1 MKKLHTEEVDTLCKA
16 ILSLET
22 VEECYNFFE
31 DICTVKEIIDIAQR
45 LKAARML
52 KDGANYTQIAEATGM
67 STATISR
74 VNKCLEYGNGGYK
87 IVLDRLQEEQKTM
100 LYRVEEGCLK
110 ELKNLNFVLEKDL
123 QKFVEKN
130 MDTLIGYRFL
140 ETEFVANNYP
150 ILYNNVRRC

>member
-1 MKKLHTEEVDTLCKA
+1 MKKLHTEEVDTLFNA

-45 LKAARML
+45 LKAAKML

-74 VNKCLEYGNGGYK
+74 VNKCLEYGNGGYDT
-87 IVLDRLQEEQKTM
+87 VLARLDDK
-100 LYRVEEGCLK
+100 K
-110 ELKNLNFVLEKDL
+110 
-123 QKFVEKN
+123 
-130 MDTLIGYRFL
+130 
-140 ETEFVANNYP
+140 
-150 ILYNNVRRC
+150 